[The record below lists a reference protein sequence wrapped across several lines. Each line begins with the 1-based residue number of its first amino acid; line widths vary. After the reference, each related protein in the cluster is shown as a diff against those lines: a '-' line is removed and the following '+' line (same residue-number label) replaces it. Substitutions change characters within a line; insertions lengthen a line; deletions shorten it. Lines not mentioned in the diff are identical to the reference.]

1 MEAIELYEKNNV
13 HVVLLDYI
21 MPFMTGYD
29 VASKIRQND
38 TKIPIVIASSHTDKE
53 KLLKSIPLKLTQ
65 FLEKP
70 IMYKN
75 LVETFELIIKQ
86 LLENNTLKISIND
99 NLEYNYIN
107 KNVFKKDTN
116 EEISLTKK
124 EVTFLE
130 LILKRPNQLVNMPI
144 IEEFVYGQAVESN
157 TVRNMVYRLRK
168 KLNLDDKRIVT
179 IKELGYMIN
188 IN

>member
-1 MEAIELYEKNNV
+1 
-13 HVVLLDYI
+13 
-21 MPFMTGYD
+21 
-29 VASKIRQND
+29 
-38 TKIPIVIASSHTDKE
+38 
-53 KLLKSIPLKLTQ
+53 
-65 FLEKP
+65 
-70 IMYKN
+70 MYKN